1 MSVSDLILQIF
12 ESHAECMNK
21 QLFQR
26 FSIPYLKA
34 IANVVKSSFDKETT
48 PPLILFAKGVQH
60 SLSLLNS
67 LGYDVI
73 SLDWTLDPEEA
84 KKILGPNIVLQGNL
98 DPSALF
104 SSKEALQNLTTDMIS
119 RFGTKGYIA
128 NLGHGIY
135 PETPIEN
142 VSYFI
147 EAVHSYPTN
156 L

>member
-1 MSVSDLILQIF
+1 
-12 ESHAECMNK
+12 MNK